1 MLVTLILRLRLLR
14 LRLHVRTLV
23 NMGTFFHLISVTKSF
38 ISVCWILLL
47 KRALS
52 RTYFIHSS
60 FLSSNRTIRVGTLV
74 SNWAFFTDNV
84 VCFTFILFLI
94 RRSLGQ
100 NSSSFRLLLQYLLS
114 SNQRLSLLS
123 RFIFIIKPTT
133 FILYPR
139 FFFLNLIFFDALHAI
154 IFNLYCT
161 FIIHNEIIK
170 FS

>member
-1 MLVTLILRLRLLR
+1 M
-14 LRLHVRTLV
+14 
-23 NMGTFFHLISVTKSF
+23 K
-38 ISVCWILLL
+38 ILLL

-123 RFIFIIKPTT
+123 RFILSSNQRHLSYIHGVF
-133 FILYPR
+133 FVFL

>member
-1 MLVTLILRLRLLR
+1 M
-14 LRLHVRTLV
+14 
-23 NMGTFFHLISVTKSF
+23 K
-38 ISVCWILLL
+38 ILLL

-60 FLSSNRTIRVGTLV
+60 FLSSNRTIR
-74 SNWAFFTDNV
+74 AFFIDKF

-139 FFFLNLIFFDALHAI
+139 FVCFFFLNLIFFYALHAI
-154 IFNLYCT
+154 IFNLYCN

-170 FS
+170 FL

>member
-1 MLVTLILRLRLLR
+1 MDRTFQSGVTMNFLNIIS
-14 LRLHVRTLV
+14 HVGYFNLTSSSSSSTFTCTNLSKY
-23 NMGTFFHLISVTKSF
+23 GYFFHLISVTKSF

-60 FLSSNRTIRVGTLV
+60 FLSSNRTIR
-74 SNWAFFTDNV
+74 AFFIDKF

-139 FFFLNLIFFDALHAI
+139 FCLFVCFF
-154 IFNLYCT
+154 
-161 FIIHNEIIK
+161 
-170 FS
+170 

>member
-1 MLVTLILRLRLLR
+1 MDRTFQSGVTMNFLNIIS
-14 LRLHVRTLV
+14 HVGYFNLTSSSSSSTFTCTNLSKY
-23 NMGTFFHLISVTKSF
+23 GYFFHLISVTKSF

-139 FFFLNLIFFDALHAI
+139 FCLFVCFF
-154 IFNLYCT
+154 
-161 FIIHNEIIK
+161 
-170 FS
+170 